1 MSELNAGR
9 HALDAIKALPP
20 EEAVVHMATALE
32 NVLALAEDWH
42 GEYGGR
48 NFSDDKE
55 FAYTDGRDDAALEL
69 ELKLVSA
76 AAVAGLLV
84 SVGS

>member
-1 MSELNAGR
+1 MSELTAGR
-9 HALDAIKALPP
+9 HALDTIKALPP

-42 GEYGGR
+42 GEYAGR
-48 NFSDDKE
+48 NVNSGAE

-84 SVGS
+84 SAGS